1 MEDKKKGLEL
11 EIVAP
16 AQAKPGED
24 IVLELRVKSI
34 TGRGYIKRLELIATI
49 ERSAENYAQEYLGAR
64 FYTHWPLGLFP
75 GCKKPIAEYFYQGE
89 TSRRPVSRIVLARDI
104 DLMIFTEST
113 YNVTLRL
120 QGSGDTGI
128 PFLWKL
134 TLAARVPFAQ
144 DPLAVT
150 YIRPII

>member
-24 IVLELRVKSI
+24 IVLELRVKSS
-34 TGRGYIKRLELIATI
+34 TGRGAIKRLELIATI
-49 ERSAENYAQEYLGAR
+49 ERSAEDYLGAR
-64 FYTHWPLGLFP
+64 IYTHWPLGLFP
-75 GCKKPIAEYFYQGE
+75 GCKKKPIAGYSYQGE
-89 TSRRPVSRIVLARDI
+89 NSRRPVSRIVLARNI
-104 DLMIFTEST
+104 DLRIYTEST

-120 QGSGDTGI
+120 QGPGGTGI

-150 YIRPII
+150 YIRPIV